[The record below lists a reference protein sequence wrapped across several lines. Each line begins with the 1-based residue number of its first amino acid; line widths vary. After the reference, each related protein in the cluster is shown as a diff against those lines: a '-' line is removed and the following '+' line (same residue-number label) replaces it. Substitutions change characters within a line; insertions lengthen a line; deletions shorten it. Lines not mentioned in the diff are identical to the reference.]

1 MTRVSPPNQVE
12 IRVSGLRFALLAVLA
27 AFAAICLSAAGWSH
41 PPAEHEPPAA
51 EQVEADTSPH
61 EAHAASHAVSEP
73 ASEQVGQATH
83 AHDDEAPGHQEAHDH
98 SAAPSPAATGHAH
111 WGEHGATTPFERAMS
126 RLGVFHSV
134 AVHFPIALILAA
146 ALAQALLLAGRFPA
160 GAETVR
166 FLVWTGALSGV
177 LAALLGWA
185 HSGPMASG
193 EAGVMLAHRVIGTAL
208 LIGLA
213 GLAVLG
219 EWARKSEGDA
229 PAMLY
234 SVTLFGLAGALMLNG
249 FLGGAL
255 AHGGLRHLFGG

>member
-1 MTRVSPPNQVE
+1 M
-12 IRVSGLRFALLAVLA
+12 AVLA

-51 EQVEADTSPH
+51 QQAEADMPPH
-61 EAHAASHAVSEP
+61 EAHAATHVESEP
-73 ASEQVGQATH
+73 ASGQMGETAH
-83 AHDDEAPGHQEAHDH
+83 AHDGEAPRHEEAHDH
-98 SAAPSPAATGHAH
+98 SAAPSPAPTGHAH
-111 WGEHGATTPFERAMS
+111 WGEHGASTPFERAMS

-160 GAETVR
+160 GADTVR
-166 FLVWTGALSGV
+166 FLVWTGAVSGV
-177 LAALLGWA
+177 IAALLGWA

-193 EAGVMLAHRVIGTAL
+193 EAGVMLAHRVIGTGL

-213 GLAVLG
+213 GLAVVG
-219 EWARKSEGDA
+219 EWARKSKSGA
-229 PAMLY
+229 PAVLF
-234 SVTLFGLAGALMLNG
+234 SVVLFGLAGTLMLNG